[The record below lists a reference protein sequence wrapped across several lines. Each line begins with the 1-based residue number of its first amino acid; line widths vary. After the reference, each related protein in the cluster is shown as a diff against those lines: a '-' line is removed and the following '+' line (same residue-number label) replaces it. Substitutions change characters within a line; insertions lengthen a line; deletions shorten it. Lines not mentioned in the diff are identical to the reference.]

1 MLEVRDTH
9 VSYGPIEAIRG
20 VSLDIAPGEIVALLG
35 ANGAGKTTT
44 LRAIAGVT
52 PPSSGAITFEGA
64 PIHGRP
70 PYSTTTSGLVL
81 LPEGR
86 ELFPQMSVLENLRVG
101 HWTKRKDQADFREQV
116 DLMMTHFPIL
126 GERRDQPAG
135 TLSGGEQ
142 QMLAVARALMPAPR
156 LLLVDELS
164 LGLAPIVVEELYK
177 ILRNVNAETGTS
189 MLIVEQFV
197 HMALENSKRAYVL
210 SKGEV
215 VMSGASR
222 DLLSDDSILAVY
234 LGGGHAPAAVPA
246 RRRRR
251 TTPRSSDQ

>member
-1 MLEVRDTH
+1 MLEVRDIH
-9 VSYGPIEAIRG
+9 VSYGPVEAIRG
-20 VSLDIAPGEIVALLG
+20 VSLDITPGEIVALLG
-35 ANGAGKTTT
+35 ANGAGKSTT

-52 PPSSGAITFEGA
+52 PPSSGTIMFEEHA
-64 PIHGRP
+64 LHGLSPHRA
-70 PYSTTTSGLVL
+70 TSNGLVL

-86 ELFPQMSVLENLRVG
+86 ELFAQMSVLDNLRIG
-101 HWTKRKDQADFREQV
+101 YWTKRKDKAQYHQQIDT
-116 DLMMTHFPIL
+116 MMSHFPIL
-126 GERRDQPAG
+126 GERKDQAAG

-164 LGLAPIVVEELYK
+164 LGLAPMIVNELYE
-177 ILRNVNAETGTS
+177 ILRNVNADLGTS

-197 HMALENSKRAYVL
+197 HMALENSNRAYVL

-215 VMSGASR
+215 VMSGSSAE
-222 DLLSDDSILAVY
+222 LLSDDSIIATY
-234 LGGGHAPAAVPA
+234 LGGEATGSTEPEPP

-251 TTPRSSDQ
+251 VER